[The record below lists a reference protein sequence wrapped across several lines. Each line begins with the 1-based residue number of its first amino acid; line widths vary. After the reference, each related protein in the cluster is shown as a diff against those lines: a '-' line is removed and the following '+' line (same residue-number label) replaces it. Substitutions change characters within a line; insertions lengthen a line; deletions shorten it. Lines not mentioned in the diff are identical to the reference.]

1 MANLTKLTPEKKEKF
16 LEVLA
21 DTANVTKAA
30 NTIKMARRYMYE
42 LKAKDKRFSAA
53 WDDAVVHGTA
63 ALEDEAARRA
73 MEGTLRPVFYKGE
86 KCGTIRE
93 YSDTLLI
100 FLLKARDPE
109 KYADR
114 VKQEL
119 TGKGGG
125 PLQAVTVNTNDPMEA
140 AKIYADLMKS

>member
-1 MANLTKLTPEKKEKF
+1 MANLTKLTPEKAAKF
-16 LEVLA
+16 LTVLA

-30 NTIKMARRYMYE
+30 KTIRMARAYLYQ

-53 WDDAVVHGTA
+53 WDEAIKHGTA

-86 KCGTIRE
+86 KCGTVRE

-109 KYADR
+109 KYTDR

-119 TGKGGG
+119 TGAGGG
-125 PLQAVTVNTNDPMEA
+125 PIQSKSTIGTTAELQEVLKGIIDEV
-140 AKIYADLMKS
+140 